1 MDETLLKK
9 AKERVVRSLQFSDKS
24 EYTMRSKLA
33 EDKYD
38 ADIIDAA
45 IEWAKSK
52 KYLDDERFA
61 ESFIRCHAD
70 NKSKRKL
77 AFDLQEKG
85 VASDLIARAI
95 EDADI
100 DEDAQIKSILE
111 KKKYSKDLDKKEKDK
126 IIASLAR
133 KGYSWGAIKKAVDD

>member
-52 KYLDDERFA
+52 KYLDDERFT
-61 ESFIRCHAD
+61 ESFIRCHAEH
-70 NKSKRKL
+70 KSKRKL

-85 VASDLIARAI
+85 VAADLIARAI

-100 DEDAQIKSILE
+100 DEDAQIKNILE
-111 KKKYSKDLDKKEKDK
+111 KKKYSKDLDQKEKDK